1 MTQNDFIGHLR
12 LREYQQDIPF
22 YSQYNTTESTLS
34 SSSTKAIPFNKLYQE
49 KLNTKTFLSSLWHL
63 RFNKNIPHQQFE
75 TTETEHRTHL
85 QMKFSLQL
93 QHYNAYIK
101 TINKSK
107 FTKKNYI
114 DQMYFTLSFI
124 QPQVK
129 ATTTSNNVHPKKEF
143 HLKQHDQFNINITIY
158 NEQMKI
164 DKITFTTD
172 LDYLSLTRKELI
184 NVASYLNTN
193 NNDNVN
199 LILHINIE
207 IEPKHNIEQKYIGL
221 INKGN
226 TCYLNSII
234 QMFYMIPL
242 FAKEIKQ
249 TTSSSSSTTSTLLH
263 SLKRLFIAMDTH
275 NNALKRVSPEDFIHS
290 LEQQSNK
297 SMRLPHD
304 IQEFFMIMGDILNK
318 ETSTTTTTNIY
329 ALLFEGKLS
338 TSITCKHVPY
348 SSTKEESFNDIQL
361 VVKDC
366 KSINDSFDNFTSN
379 EELHGNNQYQTDI
392 YGKQD
397 AIKRTVF
404 AYLPK
409 VLLIQL
415 KRFEYNVEH
424 NQMDKVYSS
433 FTFEQQL
440 NMLKYIDSSLYKGN
454 TIYTCRGVIVHS
466 GSSENGHY
474 YTFIKDKNEEWFK
487 FNDSIVEYA
496 YEYEV
501 YDNNYGGEV
510 CYYAYSVMKGGI
522 ARTVKGQNTS
532 AYVLMYVRED
542 CLNEMYC
549 KCDVYSSNND
559 SSGESIVVK
568 MEKQIAMGNTVSDD
582 DNELKVFLISD
593 EILKWYQRELGVL
606 LCSDADVDG
615 VVRKLPL
622 ISKYDVNTN
631 ETVDAIGDVISSKTN
646 VNKND
651 IKLYAITFSYNNND
665 RRIIYN
671 AKYIYD
677 TTTMQISS
685 IEMNSISSLK
695 RCIFIYAYE
704 QHEMQLTRY
713 EHSLNKWTFN
723 MNSSNSSSSSLNEPS
738 STHAT
743 LTHIQYKRFILKLPI
758 IKYDYTTRNISLHFQ
773 ISHIQ
778 TLTPSQYETLLNP
791 SSSTNDTFNI
801 KHSFIN
807 HYLPKWDIIID
818 NTALNSFTYLIETQD
833 TLAESKTLPL
843 TKENINTS
851 NNDIICC
858 ILNVNL
864 NIQWN
869 DKSFIIFNSIKEVIE
884 REYTLIDTLTVKVI
898 NESDVNVEE
907 VEVNV
912 NHFNFSPKAVVRQ
925 ILTVCNCDSITNAH
939 RYRLI
944 ATKKNTNYRIIL
956 AVYNYYN
963 HNTNIVNAFKRI
975 IRNNYNTYELIYK
988 YIP

>member
-1 MTQNDFIGHLR
+1 MTQHDFIGHLR
-12 LREYQQDIPF
+12 LREYQPDIP

-34 SSSTKAIPFNKLYQE
+34 SSSTRTTIPFNKIYQD
-49 KLNTKTFLSSLWHL
+49 KLNTKTFLSSIWHL

-107 FTKKNYI
+107 FTKKLNYI

-124 QPQVK
+124 QQLS
-129 ATTTSNNVHPKKEF
+129 TTSNSVHPKKEF
-143 HLKQHDQFNINITIY
+143 HLKQNDQFNINITIY
-158 NEQMKI
+158 NEHVKI
-164 DKITFTTD
+164 DKITFTAD
-172 LDYLSLTRKELI
+172 LDYVSSIRKALV
-184 NVASYLNTN
+184 NVVSYLNTN

-207 IEPKHNIEQKYIGL
+207 IEPKHNIKQTYIGL

-234 QMFYMIPL
+234 QMFYMLPL

-249 TTSSSSSTTSTLLH
+249 TTSSSSTTSTLLH
-263 SLKRLFIAMDTH
+263 ALKRLFIAMDNNH
-275 NNALKRVSPEDFIHS
+275 DNNALKRVSPEEFIHC
-290 LEQQSNK
+290 LEQQSGK
-297 SMRLPHD
+297 SMRRQHD
-304 IQEFFMIMGDILNK
+304 IQEFFMIMGDVLGK
-318 ETSTTTTTNIY
+318 ETSNSTNIY

-338 TSITCKHVPY
+338 TSITCKHVTY

-361 VVKDC
+361 VVKEC

-379 EELHGNNQYQTDI
+379 EELHSNNQYQTDI

-404 AYLPK
+404 SHLPK

-440 NMLKYIDSSLYKGN
+440 NMLNYIDSSIYKGN
-454 TIYTCRGVIVHS
+454 TNYTCRGVIVHS

-487 FNDSIVEYA
+487 FNDSIVECA

-510 CYYAYSVMKGGI
+510 CYYAYSLMKGGI
-522 ARTVKGQNTS
+522 VRTVKGQNTS

-542 CLNEMYC
+542 CLNEIYCNCNMY
-549 KCDVYSSNND
+549 SNNSD
-559 SSGESIVVK
+559 SSGCDNIVVK
-568 MEKQIAMGNTVSDD
+568 MEKQIAMGNMVSD

-593 EILKWYQRELGVL
+593 EILKWYQRGLGVL
-606 LCSDADVDG
+606 LQCDMDVDG

-622 ISKYDVNTN
+622 ISKYNVNTN
-631 ETVDAIGDVISSKTN
+631 ETVDAIGDAISSKTN
-646 VNKND
+646 VNKSN
-651 IKLYAITFSYNNND
+651 IHLYTVTFSYNNND

-677 TTTMQISS
+677 ITTMQITS

-713 EHSLNKWTFN
+713 EHNKWTFN
-723 MNSSNSSSSSLNEPS
+723 MNNSSNSSSNSSLNEQL
-738 STHAT
+738 STSHT
-743 LTHIQYKRFILKLPI
+743 QYKRFILKLPI
-758 IKYDYTTRNISLHFQ
+758 IKYDYITRNINLNYH

-791 SSSTNDTFNI
+791 LSSNDIFNI
-801 KHSFIN
+801 KHTFIN
-807 HYLPKWDIIID
+807 HYLNKWDIIID
-818 NTALNSFTYLIETQD
+818 NTTLNGFTYLIETQD
-833 TLAESKTLPL
+833 TLAEYKTLPL

-864 NIQWN
+864 NVQWN
-869 DKSFIIFNSIKEVIE
+869 DKSFIAFNSIKEVVE

-963 HNTNIVNAFKRI
+963 HSTNIVDAFKRI
-975 IRNNYNTYELIYK
+975 IRNNYNAYELIYK

>member
-1 MTQNDFIGHLR
+1 MTQHDFIGHLR
-12 LREYQQDIPF
+12 LREYQPDIP

-34 SSSTKAIPFNKLYQE
+34 SSSTRTTIPFNKIYQD
-49 KLNTKTFLSSLWHL
+49 KLNTKTFLSSIWHL

-107 FTKKNYI
+107 FTKKLNYI

-124 QPQVK
+124 QQLS
-129 ATTTSNNVHPKKEF
+129 TTSNSVHPKKEF
-143 HLKQHDQFNINITIY
+143 HLKQNDQFNINITIY
-158 NEQMKI
+158 NEHVKI
-164 DKITFTTD
+164 DKITFTAD
-172 LDYLSLTRKELI
+172 LDYVSSIRKALV
-184 NVASYLNTN
+184 NVVSYLNTN

-207 IEPKHNIEQKYIGL
+207 IEPKHNIKQTYIGL

-234 QMFYMIPL
+234 QMFYMLPL

-249 TTSSSSSTTSTLLH
+249 TTSSSSTTSTLLH
-263 SLKRLFIAMDTH
+263 ALKRLFIAMDNNH
-275 NNALKRVSPEDFIHS
+275 DNNALKRVSPEEFIHC
-290 LEQQSNK
+290 LEQQSGK
-297 SMRLPHD
+297 SMRRQHD
-304 IQEFFMIMGDILNK
+304 IQEFFMIMGDVLGK
-318 ETSTTTTTNIY
+318 ETSNSTNIY

-338 TSITCKHVPY
+338 TSITCKHVTY

-361 VVKDC
+361 VVKEC

-379 EELHGNNQYQTDI
+379 EELHSNNQYQTDI

-404 AYLPK
+404 SHLPK

-440 NMLKYIDSSLYKGN
+440 NMLNYIDSSIYKGN
-454 TIYTCRGVIVHS
+454 TNYTCRGVIVHS

-487 FNDSIVEYA
+487 FNDSIVECA

-510 CYYAYSVMKGGI
+510 CYYAYSLMKGGI
-522 ARTVKGQNTS
+522 VRTVKGQNTS

-542 CLNEMYC
+542 CLNEIYCNCNMY
-549 KCDVYSSNND
+549 SNNSD
-559 SSGESIVVK
+559 SSGCDNIVVK
-568 MEKQIAMGNTVSDD
+568 MEKQIAMGNMVSD

-593 EILKWYQRELGVL
+593 EILKWYQGGLGVL
-606 LCSDADVDG
+606 LQCDMDVDG

-622 ISKYDVNTN
+622 ISKYNVNTN
-631 ETVDAIGDVISSKTN
+631 ETVDAIGDAISSKTN
-646 VNKND
+646 VNKSN
-651 IKLYAITFSYNNND
+651 IHLYTVTFSYNNND

-677 TTTMQISS
+677 ITTMQITS

-713 EHSLNKWTFN
+713 EHNKWTFN
-723 MNSSNSSSSSLNEPS
+723 MNNSSNSSSNSSLNEQL
-738 STHAT
+738 STSHT
-743 LTHIQYKRFILKLPI
+743 QYKRFILKLPI
-758 IKYDYTTRNISLHFQ
+758 IKYDYITRNINLNYH

-791 SSSTNDTFNI
+791 LSSNDIFNI
-801 KHSFIN
+801 KHTFMN
-807 HYLPKWDIIID
+807 YYLNKWDIIID
-818 NTALNSFTYLIETQD
+818 NTTLNGFTYLIETQD
-833 TLAESKTLPL
+833 TLAEYKTLPL

-864 NIQWN
+864 NVQWN
-869 DKSFIIFNSIKEVIE
+869 DKSFIAFNSIKEVVE

-963 HNTNIVNAFKRI
+963 HSTNIVDAFKRI
-975 IRNNYNTYELIYK
+975 IRNNYNAYELIYK

>member
-1 MTQNDFIGHLR
+1 MTQHDFIGHLR
-12 LREYQQDIPF
+12 LREYQPDIP

-34 SSSTKAIPFNKLYQE
+34 SSSTRTTIPFNKIYQD
-49 KLNTKTFLSSLWHL
+49 KLNTKTFLSSIWHL

-107 FTKKNYI
+107 FTKKLNYI

-124 QPQVK
+124 QQLS
-129 ATTTSNNVHPKKEF
+129 TTSNSVHPKKEF
-143 HLKQHDQFNINITIY
+143 HLKQNDQFNINITIY
-158 NEQMKI
+158 NEHVKI
-164 DKITFTTD
+164 DKITFTAD
-172 LDYLSLTRKELI
+172 LDYVSSIRKALV
-184 NVASYLNTN
+184 NVVSYLNTN

-207 IEPKHNIEQKYIGL
+207 IEPKHNIKQTYIGL

-234 QMFYMIPL
+234 QMFYMLPL

-249 TTSSSSSTTSTLLH
+249 TTSSSSTTSTLLH
-263 SLKRLFIAMDTH
+263 ALKRLFIAMD
-275 NNALKRVSPEDFIHS
+275 NNHDNNTLKCVSPEEFIHC
-290 LEQQSNK
+290 LEQQSGK
-297 SMRLPHD
+297 SMRRQHD
-304 IQEFFMIMGDILNK
+304 IQEFFMIMGDVLGK
-318 ETSTTTTTNIY
+318 ETSNSTNIY

-338 TSITCKHVPY
+338 TSITCKHVTY

-361 VVKDC
+361 VVKEC

-379 EELHGNNQYQTDI
+379 EELHSNNQYQTDI

-404 AYLPK
+404 SHLPK

-440 NMLKYIDSSLYKGN
+440 NMLNYIDSSIYKGN
-454 TIYTCRGVIVHS
+454 TNYTCRGVIVHS

-487 FNDSIVEYA
+487 FNDSIVECA

-510 CYYAYSVMKGGI
+510 CYYAYSLMKGGI
-522 ARTVKGQNTS
+522 VRTVKGQNTS

-542 CLNEMYC
+542 CLNEIYCNCNMY
-549 KCDVYSSNND
+549 SNNSD
-559 SSGESIVVK
+559 SSGCDNIVVK
-568 MEKQIAMGNTVSDD
+568 IEKQIAMDNMVSD

-593 EILKWYQRELGVL
+593 EILKWYQRGLGVL
-606 LCSDADVDG
+606 LQCDMDVDG

-622 ISKYDVNTN
+622 ISKYNVNTN
-631 ETVDAIGDVISSKTN
+631 ETVDAIGDAISSKTN
-646 VNKND
+646 VNKSN
-651 IKLYAITFSYNNND
+651 IHLYTVTFSYNNND

-677 TTTMQISS
+677 ITTMQITS

-713 EHSLNKWTFN
+713 EHNKWTFN
-723 MNSSNSSSSSLNEPS
+723 MNNSSNSSSNSSLNEQL
-738 STHAT
+738 STSHT
-743 LTHIQYKRFILKLPI
+743 QYKRFILKLPI
-758 IKYDYTTRNISLHFQ
+758 IKYDYITRNINLNYH

-791 SSSTNDTFNI
+791 LSSNDIFNI
-801 KHSFIN
+801 KHTFIN
-807 HYLPKWDIIID
+807 HYLNKWDIIID
-818 NTALNSFTYLIETQD
+818 NTTLNSFTYLIETQD
-833 TLAESKTLPL
+833 TLAEYKTLPL

-864 NIQWN
+864 NVQWN
-869 DKSFIIFNSIKEVIE
+869 DKSFIAFNSIKEVIE

-963 HNTNIVNAFKRI
+963 HSTNIVDTFKRI
-975 IRNNYNTYELIYK
+975 IRNNYNAYELIYK

>member
-1 MTQNDFIGHLR
+1 MTQHDFIGHLR
-12 LREYQQDIPF
+12 LREYQPDITCY
-22 YSQYNTTESTLS
+22 YSQYNNTTESNLS
-34 SSSTKAIPFNKLYQE
+34 SSSNRTTFPFNKIYQD

-63 RFNKNIPHQQFE
+63 RFNKSIPHQQFE
-75 TTETEHRTHL
+75 TTETERRTHL

-124 QPQVK
+124 QQVS
-129 ATTTSNNVHPKKEF
+129 TTSNEVDHHDLKKEF
-143 HLKQHDQFNINITIY
+143 HLKQNDQFNINITIY
-158 NEQMKI
+158 NEQTKI
-164 DKITFTTD
+164 DKITFTVD
-172 LDYLSLTRKELI
+172 LDYLSSIRKALV

-207 IEPKHNIEQKYIGL
+207 IEPKHNIKQQYIGL

-234 QMFYMIPL
+234 QMFYMLPL

-249 TTSSSSSTTSTLLH
+249 TSSTTSTLLH
-263 SLKRLFIAMDTH
+263 ALKRLFIEMDNH
-275 NNALKRVSPEDFIHS
+275 DNNALKCVSPEEFIRS
-290 LEQQSNK
+290 LEQQSGK
-297 SMRLPHD
+297 SMRRPHD
-304 IQEFFMIMGDILNK
+304 IQEFFMIMGDVLGK
-318 ETSTTTTTNIY
+318 ETSINTNIY

-338 TSITCKHVPY
+338 TAITCKHVTY

-361 VVKDC
+361 VVKEC
-366 KSINDSFDNFTSN
+366 KSIKDSFDNFTSN
-379 EELHGNNQYQTDI
+379 EVLHGNNQYQTDI

-404 AYLPK
+404 SHLPK

-415 KRFEYNVEH
+415 KRFEYNIKH

-440 NMLKYIDSSLYKGN
+440 NMLNYIDSSIYKGN
-454 TIYTCRGVIVHS
+454 TNYICRGVIVHS

-510 CYYAYSVMKGGI
+510 CYHAYSLMKGGI

-542 CLNEMYC
+542 CLNEIYC
-549 KCDVYSSNND
+549 KCNMYSSNSD
-559 SSGESIVVK
+559 SSSNSSSNDNTVVK
-568 MEKQIAMGNTVSDD
+568 IEKQIAMYNAVSDD

-593 EILKWYQRELGVL
+593 DILKWYQHGLGVL
-606 LCSDADVDG
+606 MCSDTDVDG
-615 VVRKLPL
+615 VVRMLPL
-622 ISKYDVNTN
+622 ISKYNVNTN

-646 VNKND
+646 VNKSN
-651 IKLYAITFSYNNND
+651 IHLYAVTFSYNNND
-665 RRIIYN
+665 RRVIYN

-677 TTTMQISS
+677 TTSMQITS

-723 MNSSNSSSSSLNEPS
+723 MNNSINSSNSSLNEQ
-738 STHAT
+738 STSHT
-743 LTHIQYKRFILKLPI
+743 QYKRFILKLPI
-758 IKYDYTTRNISLHFQ
+758 IKYDYIARNISLHLQ

-778 TLTPSQYETLLNP
+778 TPTPSQYETLLTP
-791 SSSTNDTFNI
+791 LSSI
-801 KHSFIN
+801 KHTFMN
-807 HYLPKWDIIID
+807 YYLNKWDIIIN
-818 NTALNSFTYLIETQD
+818 NTTLSSFTYLIETQD
-833 TLAESKTLPL
+833 TLTEYKTLPL
-843 TKENINTS
+843 TKENINTC

-864 NIQWN
+864 NFQWN
-869 DKSFIIFNSIKEVIE
+869 DKSFIAFNSIKEVIE

-944 ATKKNTNYRIIL
+944 ATLKNTNYRIIL

-963 HNTNIVNAFKRI
+963 NSTNIVDAFKRI